1 MMVPDAAAAAGAVRP
16 RVLVWGENHHEQ
28 HHENVRRIYPDT
40 MHETIAAG
48 LRRELGTTA
57 HVRTAT
63 LDEPEHGLSE
73 AALEQTDV
81 LFWWG
86 HLQHDLV
93 QDDIVE
99 RVHRHVL
106 AGMGLIALHSAH
118 LSKIFTRLMGTS
130 CTLRWRQ
137 GDDREVIW
145 TVAPT
150 HPIAEGVPH
159 PLVLPAQEMYG
170 EHFDV
175 PAPDELVFVS
185 GFSGGEV
192 FRSGMT
198 YSRGYGRIFYFSP
211 GDQDYPVYHDRDIQR
226 ILANAARWAHQGRP
240 RRSPRLAM
248 YASNDFVTPRE
259 WDGTPIS

>member
-1 MMVPDAAAAAGAVRP
+1 MVPDATTGAVRS
-16 RVLVWGENHHEQ
+16 RILVWGENFHEQ
-28 HHENVRRIYPDT
+28 HHEAVRRIYPGT
-40 MHETIAAG
+40 MHETIAAA
-48 LRRELGTTA
+48 LRRELGPVTQ
-57 HVRTAT
+57 VRTAT
-63 LDEPEHGLSE
+63 LDDPDHGLSE

-86 HLQHDLV
+86 HLQHDAV
-93 QDDIVE
+93 RDEVVE

-106 AGMGLIALHSAH
+106 AGMGLVALHSAH
-118 LSKIFTRLMGTS
+118 FSKIFIRLMGTS
-130 CTLRWRQ
+130 CTFRWRQ

-240 RRSPRLAM
+240 RRTPRIAM
-248 YASNDFVTPRE
+248 YAAGDFVTPRE
-259 WDGTPIS
+259 WDGTPLS